1 MAHGVRVVSFVIV
14 PTWLVAFLTMVS
26 GFLAIAGES
35 TRVAGIRLDT
45 GTTPAMGWAGIGFGI
60 ITALVAL
67 GLAARSDV
75 ARLLLT
81 VLMVVR
87 IAGAVW
93 IGFHYAGQGGWL
105 ASALTGGFALLI
117 LLLLWNAQ
125 AEASSAD
132 EPRPGSGGQAAG
144 WRAGS
149 RTPPTTT

>member
-1 MAHGVRVVSFVIV
+1 MAYNPYGVRRPGGVVFVIV
-14 PTWLVAFLTMVS
+14 LTWLVAFLTMVS

-35 TRVAGIRLDT
+35 ARVAGIRLDT
-45 GTTPAMGWAGIGFGI
+45 GTTPAMGWVEIGFGI
-60 ITALVAL
+60 ITVLVAL

-75 ARLLLT
+75 ARLLVT

-93 IGFHYAGQGGWL
+93 IGFHDAGQGGWL

-125 AEASSAD
+125 ADAYF
-132 EPRPGSGGQAAG
+132 
-144 WRAGS
+144 S
-149 RTPPTTT
+149 R